1 MRKKLKIL
9 ITGGGGVGSEAI
21 YRLLRDTYDL
31 YFADCDS
38 RNINP
43 SIPLERCLL
52 IPKGDHEDFLDCL
65 KGLCRDH
72 RIDLLIPTVDEELVK
87 IEVRV

>member
-38 RNINP
+38 EI
-43 SIPLERCLL
+43 SIRA
-52 IPKGDHEDFLDCL
+52 F
-65 KGLCRDH
+65 R
-72 RIDLLIPTVDEELVK
+72 
-87 IEVRV
+87 